1 MSASTG
7 NLLNFLQMREAIK
20 RLIRKFKAW
29 WNPPE
34 YPKEPTVPL
43 SALRTVAQSLDLNKL
58 INHNEWQSYRESVHE
73 LAEARQMA
81 GAGPWLTQDARSMMA
96 KDPATSGT
104 KLRES
109 NPLMSQG
116 AYGDIELALQNVEW
130 RREINLSW
138 LEFSRWGI
146 QQIIL
151 ISRLYYIKNPI
162 VRRLID
168 ISATYVFGRGL
179 EVSSDD
185 ETANDVLKD
194 FFERNN
200 KVLGQ
205 IALVDLER
213 RKCYDGNLFFAFF
226 SDVAASGQVTV
237 RMIDATEVMDI
248 ITDPDDTDQP
258 WFYRRVWVARMFDI
272 ESGQVHTEGQECYHP
287 ALGYQPSP
295 RPPKINN
302 LPVMW
307 DVPVYHRKCGA
318 VAKWNFG
325 CPLIYP
331 AIDWAKASR
340 RFLEACA
347 TVKQA
352 LATIAMTITTK
363 GGQQA
368 IEGLKQ
374 QLSTTVGPSAALW
387 DKNPPPVNASTLVSG
402 PGTQVSML
410 DASGKG
416 GDPEEVRRFLLM
428 CCMVMGVPETFLA
441 DVSTGN
447 LATATTLDRPTELV
461 FLEKQ
466 EAWRDDLTLIAKYVL
481 DCSKNSTGGKL
492 KESIDNRKL
501 RAADVVVRMRFMRI
515 AANGRRE
522 YVYDYVVDEAGNKKV
537 KANPKEI
544 KIEVTFP
551 AIREG
556 DMVATVGAIAS
567 AMTLNNKGGQIV
579 GIDEKQGVLL
589 LFRELGVEDAE
600 EIVELMYPEGEYDPD
615 RTKEPEPAPIAPAM
629 PNPQGTIQ
637 TQVQG
642 EPSSQTNPQ
651 PTNQPMKE
659 AVRLRK
665 AAEKLIKAAEK
676 MNARDAANTDR
687 ELVQR

>member
-1 MSASTG
+1 MVQFPQMWKATLRTLARRTIAS
-7 NLLNFLQMREAIK
+7 IK
-20 RLIRKFKAW
+20 TAW
-29 WNPPE
+29 KPKPAPPA
-34 YPKEPTVPL
+34 EPTVPR
-43 SALRTVAQSLDLNKL
+43 SALTAIAAGLDLNKL
-58 INHNEWQSYRESVHE
+58 IHHEEWQQYRERAHE

-81 GAGPWLTQDARSMMA
+81 GAGPWLSHEARSIMA
-96 KDPATSGT
+96 KDPTTAGA

-116 AYGDIELALQNVEW
+116 AFGDIELALQNVEW

-168 ISATYVFGRGL
+168 ITATYVFGRGY
-179 EVSSDD
+179 EVTADD
-185 ETANDVLKD
+185 PAANDVLKD

-205 IALVDLER
+205 IALVDAER

-226 SDVAASGQVTV
+226 TDQTNAGKTTV
-237 RMIDATEVMDI
+237 RMLDATEVMDI

-258 WFYRRVWVARMFDI
+258 WYYRRVWVAREFDI
-272 ESGQVHTEGQECYHP
+272 QSGQVRTQGQECYHP
-287 ALGYQPSP
+287 ALYFSP
-295 RPPKINN
+295 EVKPAQINGIN
-302 LPVMW
+302 VIW

-352 LATIAMTITTK
+352 LATIATIITTK

-368 IEGLKQ
+368 IQGIKQ
-374 QLSTTVGPSAALW
+374 QLSTTVGPQAAIW
-387 DKNPPPVNASTLVSG
+387 DTNPPPVNAATLVTG
-402 PGTQVSML
+402 PGTEVNMM

-416 GDPEEVRRFLLM
+416 GNPEEVRRFLLM
-428 CCMVMGVPETFLA
+428 CCMTMGVPETFLA

-466 EAWRDDLTLIAKYVL
+466 EAWRDDLTTIAKYVL
-481 DCSKNSTGGKL
+481 EVSKGAPSGKL
-492 KESIDNRKL
+492 KESIDRKRL
-501 RAADVVVRMRFMRI
+501 KATDVTI
-515 AANGRRE
+515 SAHPRE
-522 YVYDYVVDEAGNKKV
+522 LGITGWRYVEAKTKK
-537 KANPKEI
+537 PTEI
-544 KIEVTFP
+544 KIQVTFP

-556 DMVATVGAIAS
+556 DMAAIVGAITT
-567 AMTLNNKGGQIV
+567 AMTLNNKGGQVV

-589 LFRELGVEDAE
+589 LFRTLGVEDAE
-600 EIVELMYPEGEYDPD
+600 EIVELMYPESEYDPD
-615 RTKEPEPAPIAPAM
+615 RTKEPVAAPTVPLQ
-629 PNPQGTIQ
+629 PLPGGTIQ

-642 EPSSQTNPQ
+642 NPVSQPGQVDSQ
-651 PTNQPMKE
+651 PLGDSMRE
-659 AVRLRK
+659 AARLNL
-665 AAEKLIKAAEK
+665 AAAKLLRAVEKLGLNGHAEHV
-676 MNARDAANTDR
+676 RT
-687 ELVQR
+687 